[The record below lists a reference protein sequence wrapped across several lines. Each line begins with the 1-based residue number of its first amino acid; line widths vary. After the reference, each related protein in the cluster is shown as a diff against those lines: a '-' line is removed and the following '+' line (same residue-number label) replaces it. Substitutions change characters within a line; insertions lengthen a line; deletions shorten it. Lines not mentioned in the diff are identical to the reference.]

1 MLRSK
6 DVDNE
11 LLALILAGMSNNI
24 PDELAADMLARCGRF
39 CCLCRRFRPT
49 YLQVH
54 HITEP
59 SKGGTNAPDNLIA
72 ICLTCHS
79 DVHTK
84 RPFTRRFTAEELR
97 QHRDTVL
104 ALVADGKLIP
114 PEEDDTVSAHY
125 EGIRLSRFSQEAG
138 IPDLPSEAI
147 DILIAASESRHG
159 RVLMTL
165 TSGGFAI
172 GTGGRNVIQTQEPR
186 DEARYRQA
194 MKVLQETGCLD
205 PCGYKGEVFRIT
217 HDGYLLADQ
226 LLALRARSA
235 GE

>member
-1 MLRSK
+1 
-6 DVDNE
+6 
-11 LLALILAGMSNNI
+11 MSGKI
-24 PDELAADMLARCGRF
+24 PDEVAAEILAKCGRC

-54 HITEP
+54 HITEQ
-59 SKGGTNAPDNLIA
+59 SKGGTNEPDNLIA

-97 QHRDTVL
+97 QHRDAVF
-104 ALVADGKLIP
+104 ALVTDGKPVP
-114 PEEDDTVSAHY
+114 PEEDNSVSAHY
-125 EGIRLSRFSQEAG
+125 EGIRLSGFSQEAG
-138 IPDLPSEAI
+138 IPDLPTEAI
-147 DILIAASESRHG
+147 DILIAASECRHG

-165 TSGGFAI
+165 TSSGFAI
-172 GTGGRNVIQTQEPR
+172 GTDGRNVIQTHEPR
-186 DEARYRQA
+186 DEARYRRA
-194 MKVLQETGCLD
+194 MEVLQEAGCLD
-205 PCGYKGEVFRIT
+205 PTGYKGEVFRIT

>member
-1 MLRSK
+1 MLN
-6 DVDNE
+6 D
-11 LLALILAGMSNNI
+11 MSQKI
-24 PDELAADMLARCGRF
+24 PDELAADMLAKCGRC

-54 HITEP
+54 HISEQ
-59 SKGGTNAPDNLIA
+59 SKGGTNDPKNLIA

-97 QHRDTVL
+97 QHRDAVL
-104 ALVADGKLIP
+104 ELVADGKLIP
-114 PEEDDTVSAHY
+114 PEEEDSVPAHY
-125 EGIRLSRFSQEAG
+125 EGIGLPGFRSKMD
-138 IPDLPSEAI
+138 IPDLPTEAV

-165 TSGGFAI
+165 TSSGFAI
-172 GTGGRNVIQTQEPR
+172 GIDGRNVIQTHEPR
-186 DEARYRQA
+186 NEARYREA
-194 MKVLQETGCLD
+194 MDVLQGTGLLD
-205 PCGYKGEVFRIT
+205 PCGYEDGVFRIT

-226 LLALRARSA
+226 LLALRARN
-235 GE
+235 GEE

>member
-1 MLRSK
+1 
-6 DVDNE
+6 
-11 LLALILAGMSNNI
+11 MSEPI
-24 PDELAADMLARCGRF
+24 PDEVAADILAKCGRC

-49 YLQVH
+49 MLQVH
-54 HITEP
+54 HIVER
-59 SKGGTNAPDNLIA
+59 SKGGTNDPDNLIA

-84 RPFTRRFTAEELR
+84 RPFTRRFTPEELR
-97 QHRDTVL
+97 QDRDSVF

-114 PEEDDTVSAHY
+114 PEEDDFAASQY
-125 EGIRLSRFSQEAG
+125 EGIPTQETG
-138 IPDLPSEAI
+138 IPDLPTEAV

-172 GTGGRNVIQTQEPR
+172 NADRNIIQSHEPR
-186 DEARYRQA
+186 DEAKYRHA
-194 MKVLQETGCLD
+194 MEVLQVAGLLD

-217 HDGYLLADQ
+217 NDGYLLADQ
-226 LLALRARSA
+226 LLALRARNI